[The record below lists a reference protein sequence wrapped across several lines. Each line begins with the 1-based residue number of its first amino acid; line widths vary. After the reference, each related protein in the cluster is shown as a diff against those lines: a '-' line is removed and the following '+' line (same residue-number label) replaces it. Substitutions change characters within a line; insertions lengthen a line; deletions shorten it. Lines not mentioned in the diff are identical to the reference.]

1 MQNHKNNFI
10 GSGEA
15 QSCKLNEQHR
25 SFLNKRG
32 ITDSIIDAF
41 SIHSEDVPTLGLH
54 NAIVI
59 PVHHI
64 DGTHSFNKYR
74 RDPMEGP
81 VKPKYLFE
89 RGGKVTL
96 YGADKLVAELS
107 NHTRKFFTAKGL
119 TEWDKD
125 TLKEAKYEPLKAIPA
140 GSDEALKPVT
150 VQEIV
155 HKPVVI
161 ITEGELDTLVCWS
174 AGIPAVSSTA
184 GATSFQEEWVE
195 LLDGRAA
202 GEADA
207 LPRYETYICFD
218 NDEAGHKGAIKVLES
233 LPNARVI
240 IVPNQLEVKDISDY
254 VARGG
259 DIHKLL
265 LTAFT
270 VTDIEDAKV
279 QFENLSGAWRLNEA
293 KFFEMYIEHHKTPA
307 LPSNV
312 NGAAKPTSQSDDR
325 LERAKSVD
333 CTTLYEFARKG
344 RYPVAKCLWH
354 DDHDPSL
361 TYYARNNSCYCHVCG
376 KYADAVDIVMVRD
389 GVTFKEALKTLLND

>member
-1 MQNHKNNFI
+1 MQLHT
-10 GSGEA
+10 
-15 QSCKLNEQHR
+15 QHR

-32 ITDSIIDAF
+32 ITDKVIAAF
-41 SIHSEDVPTLGLH
+41 SISTADVPELRLH

-59 PVHHI
+59 PVRHV

-96 YGADKLVAELS
+96 YGADRLVADQV
-107 NHTRKFFTAKGL
+107 TDF
-119 TEWDKD
+119 
-125 TLKEAKYEPLKAIPA
+125 KAGGIYYQP
-140 GSDEALKPVT
+140 
-150 VQEIV
+150 Q
-155 HKPVVI
+155 VI

-174 AGIPAVSSTA
+174 QNIPAVSSTA

-195 LLDGRAA
+195 LLS
-202 GEADA
+202 
-207 LPRYETYICFD
+207 RYEVYICFD

-233 LPNARVI
+233 LPEAKVI
-240 IVPNQLEVKDISDY
+240 IVPNQLDVKDISDY

-259 DIHKLL
+259 DVHQLMK
-265 LTAFT
+265 TAFT
-270 VTDIEDAKV
+270 VTDLEDAKV
-279 QFENLSGAWRLNEA
+279 QYENLSGAWRMNEA
-293 KFFEMYIEHHKTPA
+293 KFFELYIEHHKVMP
-307 LPSNV
+307 LPTNV
-312 NGAAKPTSQSDDR
+312 NGVGKPTSQSDDR

-333 CTTLYEFARKG
+333 CTTLIEFVRKG
-344 RYPVAKCLWH
+344 RYPVAKCRWH

-361 TYYARNNSCYCHVCG
+361 TYYARNNSTYCHVCG

-389 GVTFKEALKTLLND
+389 GVTFKEALKILLSEQ

>member
-1 MQNHKNNFI
+1 MQNIHTT
-10 GSGEA
+10 
-15 QSCKLNEQHR
+15 LTEQHR

-32 ITDSIIDAF
+32 ITDKVIAAF
-41 SIHSEDVPTLGLH
+41 SISTADIPELRLQ

-59 PVHHI
+59 PVRHI

-96 YGADKLVAELS
+96 YGADKLVAHS
-107 NHTRKFFTAKGL
+107 CAS
-119 TEWDKD
+119 
-125 TLKEAKYEPLKAIPA
+125 EASSVQPRPPA
-140 GSDEALKPVT
+140 R
-150 VQEIV
+150 QQ
-155 HKPVVI
+155 VI

-184 GATSFQEEWVE
+184 GSSSFQAEWVE
-195 LLDGRAA
+195 LLS
-202 GEADA
+202 
-207 LPRYETYICFD
+207 RYEVYVCFD
-218 NDEAGHKGAIKVLES
+218 NDEAGHKGAIKILDS
-233 LPNARVI
+233 LPDAKVI

-259 DIHKLL
+259 DIHKLM

-270 VTDIEDAKV
+270 VKDLDDAKV

-293 KFFEMYIEHHKTPA
+293 KFFELYIEHHKVMT
-307 LPSNV
+307 LPTNTA
-312 NGAAKPTSQSDDR
+312 GKPTSQSDDR

-333 CTTLYEFARKG
+333 CTTLIEFNRRG
-344 RYPVAKCLWH
+344 RYPVAKCRWH

-361 TYYARNNSCYCHVCG
+361 TYYARNNNCYCHVCG

-389 GVTFKEALKTLLND
+389 GVDFKQALKTLLHE